1 MPVKFTII
9 TAVYN
14 NVRHIQHCID
24 SLNSQTYKNFEH
36 IVIDA
41 NSNDGTSEILKANK
55 DKITKLIIEPD
66 KGVCDAWNKGLS
78 LASGNVIGFLHAD
91 DFFATNECLEKM
103 ALYFNADSKI
113 DAIYSNVDH
122 VAENDIQ
129 ITKRKWKSK
138 QFKSYLIKLGWM
150 PPHPSLYVK
159 KIHYEDNLF
168 DLNFKISGDYLS
180 ILRLFSK
187 NNFKSVYLD
196 FTSLKMRQGGV
207 SNRFSNFLHKY
218 NEDFLALKLSGFN
231 ASLCFFIIFLKN
243 IQKIFQVRFF

>member
-1 MPVKFTII
+1 MPIKFTII

-55 DKITKLIIEPD
+55 DKITKLVIEPD

-78 LASGNVIGFLHAD
+78 LASGNVVGFLHAD
-91 DFFATNECLEKM
+91 DFFATNKCLEKM
-103 ALYFNADSKI
+103 ASYFNADTKI

-129 ITKRKWKSK
+129 TTKRKWKSK

-180 ILRLFSK
+180 ILRMFSK

-207 SNRFSNFLHKY
+207 SNRVSNFLHKY
-218 NEDFLALKLSGFN
+218 NEDFLALKLSGYN
-231 ASLCFFIIFLKN
+231 VLLCFFIIFSKN